1 MVRKGFSYLVFV
13 LLFGIL
19 FIPIFGATDKVA
31 THFLGLSILSFI
43 LSVYLCFFAI
53 QTDDTI
59 WLKLKREPILI
70 VNLIFLIWGA
80 LSFFYSKNIPEYVIV
95 LSEHSL
101 YFIIIIL
108 LIAIASVNR
117 LNINYLIL
125 MPITALFIEEYLL
138 IIDFLELTSYNIF
151 NNYYVSDLKGYT
163 MNKNIAAASLMMKIP
178 FILYALSIKKKIV
191 FDVFLSVMLILGSG
205 LIVLGSARSIIL
217 GLLLVLIL
225 SVFLLVYLKNKKV
238 IVLFV
243 GLILAG
249 ISSAYLVNLN
259 TDKNLVER
267 IESIQ
272 NFENDQSSSQRLR
285 YYKHGV
291 NHILSNPIIGT
302 GLGNWKIES
311 IKYDNKNIIQYIV
324 PYNLHNDFLEL
335 GTELGI
341 IGMVLYMLIFILI
354 IRFLIISIRKTNNE
368 KRKLLFFSI
377 LFCFAA
383 YLVDANFNFP
393 LARTEIQI
401 NIIFLTSLM
410 LLIKYDKI

>member
-1 MVRKGFSYLVFV
+1 MLRKGFSYLVFV
-13 LLFGIL
+13 LFFGIL
-19 FIPIFGATDKVA
+19 FIPIFGAVDKVA

-43 LSVYLCFFAI
+43 LSVYLCFFVKK
-53 QTDDTI
+53 TDDTI

-95 LSEHSL
+95 VSEYSL
-101 YFIIIIL
+101 YFITTIL
-108 LIAIASVNR
+108 FVAIASVNR

-125 MPITALFIEEYLL
+125 LPITALFFEEYLL
-138 IIDFLELTSYNIF
+138 IIDFLELTSYDIF
-151 NNYYVSDLKGYT
+151 NNYNVAELKGFA
-163 MNKNIAAASLMMKIP
+163 MNKNIAAASLLIKIP

-191 FDVFLSVMLILGSG
+191 FDVILSVILIVGSG

-217 GLLLVLIL
+217 GLFLVLIL
-225 SVFLLVYLKNKKV
+225 SVFLLAYLKNKKT
-238 IVLFV
+238 IILFV

-249 ISSAYLVNLN
+249 ISSAYLINLN

-267 IESIQ
+267 VESIQ
-272 NFENDQSSSQRLR
+272 NFENDQSATQRLR
-285 YYKHGV
+285 YYSHGV

-311 IKYDNKNIIQYIV
+311 IQYESKYMSRYIV
-324 PYNLHNDFLEL
+324 PYTLHNDFLEI

-341 IGMVLYMLIFILI
+341 IGMILYILIFLLI
-354 IRFLIISIRKTNNE
+354 IIFLITSIRNTNNE